1 MLRQGHRDVHD
12 HGRHLHPE
20 MPVLRCR
27 PWPAVAPG
35 QRGAVASG
43 GDDCGPEAGVRRH
56 HQRGSRRPS
65 RRRRRPLQGLHWQ
78 GARNLAGNA
87 DRSAGSGFPR
97 PTGARLVG
105 SCGMPARCDESQSR
119 NRAQTLPAGAA
130 GLRLRAFAQP
140 AAGIQAPLRGRTHQV
155 RVDGWP
161 RRNRRGDPRGDA
173 GHARSRH
180 RYVDDRPVPAA
191 HRGPSS
197 GDALRP
203 SGNLRAVRA
212 RGLRGRISPC
222 RRRRA
227 GALVVSRRSTGTRR
241 ARDDRMSDRRR
252 RPTSMGRRA
261 ARAIAT
267 VVLLTLVAG
276 ARAEVSEV
284 RISHGYGVLYL
295 PLMIMASEKL
305 LEKHAKAAGLGEV
318 KATYLVLDGGNV
330 INDAMLS
337 GSLDIASIGV
347 AGFLTLWAKARDN
360 PALEIRGLS
369 GLSSSS
375 VYLMTRNPKVRS
387 LKDFT
392 DQDRIAVPGIKSSL
406 PAVLLHMV
414 AAAELGEANYAKLDT
429 ITVALPHPDA
439 LTVMLSG
446 KSEINSHMASPP
458 FSYIEDATPGVHRV
472 LSTVDILG
480 NITLDMTYTS
490 RRFFEA
496 NPKLCAAFIAAL
508 NEADALIA

>member
-1 MLRQGHRDVHD
+1 
-12 HGRHLHPE
+12 
-20 MPVLRCR
+20 
-27 PWPAVAPG
+27 
-35 QRGAVASG
+35 
-43 GDDCGPEAGVRRH
+43 
-56 HQRGSRRPS
+56 
-65 RRRRRPLQGLHWQ
+65 
-78 GARNLAGNA
+78 
-87 DRSAGSGFPR
+87 
-97 PTGARLVG
+97 
-105 SCGMPARCDESQSR
+105 
-119 NRAQTLPAGAA
+119 
-130 GLRLRAFAQP
+130 
-140 AAGIQAPLRGRTHQV
+140 
-155 RVDGWP
+155 
-161 RRNRRGDPRGDA
+161 
-173 GHARSRH
+173 
-180 RYVDDRPVPAA
+180 
-191 HRGPSS
+191 
-197 GDALRP
+197 
-203 SGNLRAVRA
+203 
-212 RGLRGRISPC
+212 
-222 RRRRA
+222 
-227 GALVVSRRSTGTRR
+227 
-241 ARDDRMSDRRR
+241 MSDRRR

-387 LKDFT
+387 LKDFS

-496 NPKLCAAFIAAL
+496 NPKLCAAFVAAL
-508 NEADALIA
+508 DEADALIAQDRMKAAAIYLQISKQKSSPEEIAKILTDPNSRFSIVPSGTMKYAEFMSRVGTIKAKPASWKELFFPPLHALPGS